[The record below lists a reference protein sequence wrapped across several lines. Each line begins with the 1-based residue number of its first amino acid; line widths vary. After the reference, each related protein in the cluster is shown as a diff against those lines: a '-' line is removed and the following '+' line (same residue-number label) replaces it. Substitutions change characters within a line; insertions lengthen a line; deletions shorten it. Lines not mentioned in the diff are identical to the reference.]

1 MDSAEILFCLLDSLD
16 NCDLVTEASVYSTV
30 VDFAKSTTASS
41 NCVGL
46 VSNAI
51 TSFLQVSHTSVNHQL
66 SLLRLLSLIISS
78 YAISDDAVLNQAEG
92 DVEGIGIINAT
103 NFSINSDISAEDIEF
118 FEGLTRFV
126 LNEYIFLKNNDP
138 RRVALLQVIVSLVF
152 LIPDKLIEILLI
164 VAEESRTNC
173 SSGGVS
179 SALVAI
185 SAISKIFPELVCRKG
200 HDIIVELLSLLHKAA
215 SGDSGS
221 KNTSV
226 NFISK
231 VELVRCLADVADALR
246 SSSIERAALAGLI
259 GTAFDALLND
269 WVPAIQKDK
278 EAFFL
283 SFPTLE
289 TLGHLAQVIDDEQL
303 KQHAP
308 KLLSVYL
315 QILNSL
321 LSKKSKYFPTFVS
334 VFSEPLKEN
343 NKCEDLLQNNIY
355 TVRWRQ
361 YHAVAASALT
371 PLLNSKSETIAVSLH
386 YSILSGFKLFLDRCH
401 CIFSSVFQDQDTIS
415 SLLNVLTQY
424 CAIFHR
430 LYAPAI
436 LPGHTA
442 YTDTSNEGVV
452 IEKELFESKNGLK
465 YFCWDIQAVREII
478 TAHYELILC
487 WKSLIKQDNTREAV
501 IRFLFE
507 NIDIKSANR
516 LSTMF
521 ILSNVIEDIPFEKVS
536 RIGESEI
543 TVAENSNSP
552 FGCLMFR
559 LARTTLEQ
567 GLDYSIAFI
576 LCKIICEL
584 SQHGFLHI
592 GATSECSIVEDLGK
606 GGSKTEQGA
615 NESEEQEGIHLTS
628 KGGNKD
634 IWISPSPSSAE
645 MLTYFLRL
653 LAVPEQKAKN
663 EHLRHLQRQKAD
675 YLKTIQGF
683 EGTKIPVIYPPSL
696 WDLRCNAQLILS
708 EELTALVPDL
718 LWPLLIDAVNHLKLG
733 SAMPTVCESLSKSC
747 QNLYRKTTPEVFIRA
762 FKFQSTKYLTVSD
775 PFKIFIWLCMYA
787 HDPHIYNGVLAY
799 WSLQCLQWISPMV
812 VSTPSCIWACIPSQ
826 RLQSLI
832 EIADTIISPAKV
844 KDSQNCVSVQTF
856 SNSLHET
863 NEIFNLSSKIDIDCW
878 FPLVDECISYIFSGI
893 SGGGVSSSPLNQ
905 VERQDLLT
913 KKTDSS
919 TGETEKEH
927 KTGIKSSDIVND
939 TLTNLLLALF
949 SACKDIRSD
958 KLQKS
963 SETPTELQ
971 RAGMYSLLGLLL
983 REISSHEFS
992 DSEKPEEK
1000 NLNFLRGTLIS
1011 NILDGLLTPD
1021 IINSNE
1027 SNVANVAA
1035 ASGGGLAGSQ
1045 GRSGGELS
1053 KDLLSSNEIQ
1063 IFKDLSKRFS
1073 DLQHFFHAI
1082 GINSTIL
1089 QRSCGR
1095 GIGYASS
1102 HQNHFVHISEYLL
1115 DLIRSDAANKR
1126 SGAFSFFGKSLAV
1139 VQAEQLRS
1147 TLILSL
1153 GHSIGEVPILLFN
1166 SATETV
1172 RKILQV
1178 LETAVKEEKELQLQ
1192 CSALKAIQ
1200 VAFQALSSS
1209 ESNQE
1214 LTLSSRINSVLS
1226 RFHSGEGNTKLKKG
1240 IYGLDCGDISLE
1252 LFSSFRDR
1260 IFPYLLTIIVFSASI
1275 ELPPAPLNSMLL
1287 LKAASGMP
1295 YSTSSSISSQRIHTD
1310 PSGSYIRSM
1319 VKYRD
1324 ISIGSF
1330 ESLEYSHEDL
1340 GTINTI
1346 NDFDAPCGE
1355 IPSSEKLG
1363 RGSNQYSESED
1374 AKFGP
1379 FNLTLSV
1386 LSVLSENPHMISDS
1400 GNVNFSDVFCSSLDM
1415 SPSLGSSTISA
1426 NPALKNV
1433 ISSLSYMK
1441 NKNSLGINS
1450 RNGSFGDSCSSIE
1463 ISPGGA
1469 KIGLARYHYN
1479 GIQSGNSLSKSSYD
1493 GNKRLSDTFKQTNSF
1508 SGSGSTEISGL
1519 TSVDSK
1525 VNSNIS
1531 SSTQQPSGISNTF
1544 PNSLGTSGQT
1554 KNLSNINLNTS
1565 NNTATGSANIGPA
1578 NTTNSGNNS
1587 NVNTTNGNTT
1597 GNNTTTGTSG
1607 GGLISSSGNLSNSN
1621 NNSATGNTN
1630 SQANS
1635 VVFNKLLLDALD
1647 ASISLISFPSPLLPQ
1662 HIPLVLS
1669 SCLTILV
1676 TVSSRIQFRCLTR
1689 EDFSIFY
1696 KRNIDTL
1703 NLPTPSLNIIDGG
1716 YRLEEMMN
1724 IIEDSSVPSSSSEV
1738 SVFKILES
1746 LDRLYLSIYKSH
1758 MPSWAG
1764 LTHLLEGL
1772 LGLAATSTSSVL
1784 RCICIH
1790 VVYCLLCEAPLVEI
1804 FQQSQIIQKPENND
1818 SNLFNNRNSE
1828 GVPPKGTWVS
1838 WMHCIALVLGRTC
1851 DSCLY
1856 VRLIAFECI
1865 KECMKRCIWTQKID
1879 LSQIMVIDFG
1889 TNDSLKYSNN
1899 RMSWA
1904 SFSNNLEI
1912 DSENDQ
1918 KRINGELP
1926 GDQQKILSD
1935 IQSLILPPT
1944 YLDLLYNLASCIP
1957 AYCLRPLCQHI
1968 LPSFHD
1974 ADKITA
1980 HSSVE
1985 TVRVLFSIN
1994 KNILESESFACKI
2007 VSSLFE
2013 EISSI
2018 RDSELQHFVYLLI
2031 RNVVSFKFQ
2040 AAISEIFRKCIQ
2052 PQKYINH
2059 IVANDSL
2066 SGDFIGDALTN
2077 NSGVLSSEWTT
2088 VEIPLE
2094 NGKSNTNTLEGS
2106 ANPAMVRGLT
2116 NMINVI
2122 CIVDPIYS
2130 KAISYIGKD
2139 KSLLLESFRYL
2150 TDVLNNT
2157 EQKYLDIIVMNEKL
2171 CIKILSSSNIN
2182 ISSTNSSTQAPLNT
2196 AMSPT
2201 HNSVTNLIG
2210 TGIVVGGTFSMGIAA
2225 SAGGVTSAGS
2235 FSLAN
2240 KSLLFPFSIFSILSS
2255 EHINVRSSTLALDI
2269 LLQTND
2275 SAIKI
2280 LAKRHFPELIS
2291 TILLRCCS
2299 TLGYINMGALE
2310 SSNALR
2316 SLFLALNDSDAI
2328 LTFFDANQLKLSLI
2342 KPNEFD
2348 YAIGKLLCYLFIHN
2362 PDITTSMISFIKP
2375 FLKRV
2380 NSIYSMS
2387 ALILLAPTPLGIY
2400 YKDFMK
2406 YIKPYEKAT
2415 EESNSE
2421 IHVSFDENN
2430 PDNVYN
2436 LDFLDCIL
2444 NIIKTSNNPYSKKSG
2459 FIFFQWYFWY
2469 CLESRRYPSK
2479 DFLLK
2484 FVNICFTNV
2493 IGSLLFRR
2501 ETNKTTRGNLNL
2513 RGFRLKEK
2521 NYQELNESREEFNGS
2536 RGFDTFEEY
2545 KSRHGTD
2552 DEDNADFRNRIKL
2565 GVSEHEKENSDE
2577 SMNKDTDE
2585 NDSMSNSFTDLSGG
2599 ESSNEIDPEELG
2611 RRKSSLDKFDLT
2623 ETPIITRNR
2632 LVFADYLKECLVCL
2646 RYLVCLISKI
2656 SIGFSL
2662 QFIPEHPTIYLKYA
2676 QEERVPTGTEE
2687 GDSFYIEFI
2696 ELLFLS
2702 QGESYDG
2709 QVQVESFQTAVFE
2722 SEELSKALTW
2732 KNKIPEIFVDFITN
2746 SDMDVNITSQKMYL
2760 LLDILILIKQNWE
2773 KMKPSLEE
2781 IEQLR
2786 SSIKKLLI
2794 PLLVRLEGPTLELS
2808 RSVWR
2813 SVQLILSII
2822 LDEHEWS
2829 KVVNEI
2835 HRKMI
2840 LDDLIVQNS
2849 SSLSLMG
2856 YQNSIGSPISTNLSP
2871 TSMNKFRISKS
2882 LSGINTEK
2890 LSSSDSFRRIDSR
2903 FQTDERP
2910 NADNIQVIN
2919 VDSIALSYE
2928 LFGDD
2933 MYQYILPSKYSKISK
2948 TIIKDG
2954 VSTIMDIFHNGIT
2967 DTNLSSEANPSNKFI
2982 QIKYSGEC
2990 EVLNNYLLPILNPVE
3005 TNSYQQFLNCI
3016 IPFIIYSEILRDGS
3030 LKLKPEYQRSDQNFR
3045 RGSGKNM
3052 IVSVSDRHDRSEK
3065 DFTGFGT
3072 KLSKLT
3078 LKELGR
3084 KIDDCHM
3091 YLNKCRYYFPKEVW
3105 EITETAFST
3114 IPKELDRI
3122 RKEAETQHLLFN
3134 RNIFGEMVND
3144 YFDSNIGI
3152 GVLGQKSFLN
3162 KDIETSDLN
3171 SSPYSDSQSNHF
3183 SFSNYSPNSGMI
3195 SIPTFA
3201 KTALS
3206 RFNTLWNNNKAL
3218 GAIKDD
3224 FDGPGKVAKATD
3236 LAIEPE
3242 LSKETTDIKNGSNK
3256 KKLGHNLSSSN
3267 SLNTIEELESRKV
3280 DTSGHERMDMNSSNE
3295 FFLEDAPKNTNKDLN
3310 SPVSLSFIPKDDR
3323 LPESLEQQINIKK
3336 MELISEYIKYPSIF
3350 KSLEKYKEDNE
3361 EINAEIEGISAIL
3374 ASTFIKYISTE
3385 LFQHLYTSEV
3395 FMLMAC
3401 KEISK
3406 VDAISGT
3413 NSNLDSDFHL
3423 EEHLSEEQLSNCLD
3437 NEELMATID
3446 KLLSLESLVAA
3457 ICKQIST
3464 FVAQSQSPSRH
3475 RFAKALANLVYIS
3488 FKP

>member
-78 YAISDDAVLNQAEG
+78 YAISGDAVLNKAEG

-103 NFSINSDISAEDIEF
+103 NFSINNDISAEDIEF

-269 WVPAIQKDK
+269 WVPSIQKDK

-321 LSKKSKYFPTFVS
+321 LSKKSKYFPTFVG

-371 PLLNSKSETIAVSLH
+371 PLLNSKSETIAISLH

-401 CIFSSVFQDQDTIS
+401 CIFSSVFQDQDTII

-452 IEKELFESKNGLK
+452 IEKELFESENGLK

-521 ILSNVIEDIPFEKVS
+521 ILSNVIEDIPFNKVS

-552 FGCLMFR
+552 FGCLLFR

-576 LCKIICEL
+576 LCRIICEL
-584 SQHGFLHI
+584 SQYGFLHI
-592 GATSECSIVEDLGK
+592 GAASECTIAEDLGK
-606 GGSKTEQGA
+606 GGSKTEQGM
-615 NESEEQEGIHLTS
+615 NESEEQESIHLTN
-628 KGGNKD
+628 KGNNKD

-675 YLKTIQGF
+675 YLKTIQGC
-683 EGTKIPVIYPPSL
+683 EGTKVPVIYPPSL

-708 EELTALVPDL
+708 EELTILVPDL

-747 QNLYRKTTPEVFIRA
+747 QNLYQKTTPDVFIRA

-787 HDPHIYNGVLAY
+787 HDPHIYDGVLAY

-832 EIADTIISPAKV
+832 EIADTIISPTKV
-844 KDSQNCVSVQTF
+844 KDSQNYMSVQTF

-863 NEIFNLSSKIDIDCW
+863 SELSNLSSKIDIDCW

-893 SGGGVSSSPLNQ
+893 SSGGVSSSPLNQ

-913 KKTDSS
+913 KKTDLS
-919 TGETEKEH
+919 TGEAGKENNS
-927 KTGIKSSDIVND
+927 GIKSSDIVND

-971 RAGMYSLLGLLL
+971 KAGMYSLLGLLL
-983 REISSHEFS
+983 REMSSNESS
-992 DSEKPEEK
+992 DSEKLEEK
-1000 NLNFLRGTLIS
+1000 NLNFLRGILIS

-1021 IINSNE
+1021 IINSSE
-1027 SNVANVAA
+1027 SNVTNVAA
-1035 ASGGGLAGSQ
+1035 ASGGSLAGSH

-1073 DLQHFFHAI
+1073 DLQHFYHAI
-1082 GINSTIL
+1082 GINSTVL

-1102 HQNHFVHISEYLL
+1102 HKNHFVHISEYLL
-1115 DLIRSDAANKR
+1115 DLIRSGAANKR

-1153 GHSIGEVPILLFN
+1153 GHSIGEVPIILFN
-1166 SATETV
+1166 SATETI

-1226 RFHSGEGNTKLKKG
+1226 RFHSGEGNAKLKKG
-1240 IYGLDCGDISLE
+1240 NYGLECGNISLE

-1346 NDFDAPCGE
+1346 NDFDTPCGE
-1355 IPSSEKLG
+1355 IPSSDKLV

-1415 SPSLGSSTISA
+1415 YPNIGSNAISA
-1426 NPALKNV
+1426 NSALKNV
-1433 ISSLSYMK
+1433 ISNLSYMK

-1469 KIGLARYHYN
+1469 KIGLARYNYS
-1479 GIQSGNSLSKSSYD
+1479 GIQNSNSMPKISND
-1493 GNKRLSDTFKQTNSF
+1493 GNKRLSDTFRQTNSF
-1508 SGSGSTEISGL
+1508 SGSCSTEISGL
-1519 TSVDSK
+1519 NSVDSK
-1525 VNSNIS
+1525 INSSIS
-1531 SSTQQPSGISNTF
+1531 SSTQPSRISSTF

-1554 KNLSNINLNTS
+1554 KNLSNINLNTL
-1565 NNTATGSANIGPA
+1565 NNTANGSANIGP
-1578 NTTNSGNNS
+1578 TNATSSGNNS
-1587 NVNTTNGNTT
+1587 NTNTTSGNTT
-1597 GNNTTTGTSG
+1597 GNSTTTGTSG
-1607 GGLISSSGNLSNSN
+1607 GIISSSGNLSNSN

-1647 ASISLISFPSPLLPQ
+1647 ASVSLISFPSPLLPQ

-1676 TVSSRIQFRCLTR
+1676 TVSSRIQFRCLAR

-1696 KRNIDTL
+1696 KKNIVTL

-1716 YRLEEMMN
+1716 YRLKEMMN
-1724 IIEDSSVPSSSSEV
+1724 IIEDSSVPSNSSEV

-1746 LDRLYLSIYKSH
+1746 LDMLYLSIYKSH

-1804 FQQSQIIQKPENND
+1804 FQQSQIIQKHEDSD
-1818 SNLFNNRNSE
+1818 SNMINNRNSE

-1865 KECMKRCIWTQKID
+1865 KECMKRCVWTQKVD
-1879 LSQIMVIDFG
+1879 LSQAMAIDFG
-1889 TNDSLKYSNN
+1889 TDDSLKCSNN
-1899 RMSWA
+1899 RMSWT
-1904 SFSNNLEI
+1904 SFSGNLEV

-1918 KRINGELP
+1918 KRINSELP
-1926 GDQQKILSD
+1926 GDQQKILSE

-2018 RDSELQHFVYLLI
+2018 KDSELQHFVYLLI

-2066 SGDFIGDALTN
+2066 SGDFIGDALTSN
-2077 NSGVLSSEWTT
+2077 GEGLSSEWTT
-2088 VEIPLE
+2088 LEIPLE
-2094 NGKSNTNTLEGS
+2094 NGKSNANTLEAS
-2106 ANPAMVRGLT
+2106 ANPAMIRGIK

-2122 CIVDPIYS
+2122 CVVDPIYS

-2157 EQKYLDIIVMNEKL
+2157 EQKYLDIIEMNEKL
-2171 CIKILSSSNIN
+2171 CIKILLSSNIN
-2182 ISSTNSSTQAPLNT
+2182 ISGTNSSTQPPLNT
-2196 AMSPT
+2196 SISPT

-2210 TGIVVGGTFSMGIAA
+2210 TGIVVGGTFSMGIAS

-2235 FSLAN
+2235 FSLVN
-2240 KSLLFPFSIFSILSS
+2240 KSLLLPFSIFSILSG

-2387 ALILLAPTPLGIY
+2387 ALIILAPTPLGIF

-2406 YIKPYEKAT
+2406 YTKPCEKAT

-2421 IHVSFDENN
+2421 INVSSDENN
-2430 PDNVYN
+2430 PDNVYS
-2436 LDFLDCIL
+2436 LDFLDSIL

-2493 IGSLLFRR
+2493 IGSSLFKR
-2501 ETNKTTRGNLNL
+2501 ETDKTVGGNLNL

-2521 NYQELNESREEFNGS
+2521 NYQELNESKEFNGY
-2536 RGFDTFEEY
+2536 RDFATFEEY
-2545 KSRHGTD
+2545 KSRNGTD
-2552 DEDNADFRNRIKL
+2552 DEDNAEFRNRIKL
-2565 GVSEHEKENSDE
+2565 GVSENEKENSDE
-2577 SMNKDTDE
+2577 SIHKDTDE
-2585 NDSMSNSFTDLSGG
+2585 DDSISNSFTDLSGG
-2599 ESSNEIDPEELG
+2599 ESSDEIDLEDLG
-2611 RRKSSLDKFDLT
+2611 RKKLNLDKFDLA
-2623 ETPIITRNR
+2623 ETPITTSNR
-2632 LVFADYLKECLVCL
+2632 LVLADYLKECLVCL

-2656 SIGFSL
+2656 SMGFSL
-2662 QFIPEHPTIYLKYA
+2662 QFVPEHPTIYLKYV
-2676 QEERVPTGTEE
+2676 QEQGVPTGTEE
-2687 GDSFYIEFI
+2687 ADSFYIEFI

-2722 SEELSKALTW
+2722 SEELCKALTW

-2746 SDMDVNITSQKMYL
+2746 NDMDVNITSQKMYL

-2773 KMKPSLEE
+2773 KMKSSLEE
-2781 IEQLR
+2781 IERLR
-2786 SSIKKLLI
+2786 SSIKKILI
-2794 PLLVRLEGPTLELS
+2794 PLLVRLEGPNIELS

-2822 LDEHEWS
+2822 LDEYEWS

-2840 LDDLIVQNS
+2840 FDDLIVQNS

-2871 TSMNKFRISKS
+2871 TSINKVRISKS
-2882 LSGINTEK
+2882 FSGISTEK
-2890 LSSSDSFRRIDSR
+2890 LSSSDSLRRIDSR
-2903 FQTDERP
+2903 LQTDERP
-2910 NADNIQVIN
+2910 NTENIQVIN
-2919 VDSIALSYE
+2919 IDSIALSYE

-2933 MYQYILPSKYSKISK
+2933 MYQYILPNKYSKISK
-2948 TIIKDG
+2948 TMIKDG
-2954 VSTIMDIFHNGIT
+2954 ASTIMETFHNRIT
-2967 DTNLSSEANPSNKFI
+2967 DSNLSSEANPSNKFI

-3005 TNSYQQFLNCI
+3005 TNSYQEFLNCI
-3016 IPFIIYSEILRDGS
+3016 IPFIICSEILRDGS
-3030 LKLKPEYQRSDQNFR
+3030 LKLKPEYQRSDQSFR
-3045 RGSGKNM
+3045 RGSGKNV

-3065 DFTGFGT
+3065 DFTGSGI

-3144 YFDSNIGI
+3144 HFDSNVGI
-3152 GVLGQKSFLN
+3152 GVLGQRSFLN
-3162 KDIETSDLN
+3162 KDIESSDLN

-3206 RFNTLWNNNKAL
+3206 RFNTLWNNNKIA

-3224 FDGPGKVAKATD
+3224 FDGPGKVAKSTD

-3242 LSKETTDIKNGSNK
+3242 LSKETADFKNGSNK
-3256 KKLGHNLSSSN
+3256 KKLGNNLSSSG

-3280 DTSGHERMDMNSSNE
+3280 DMNSSNE
-3295 FFLEDAPKNTNKDLN
+3295 LLLKEAPENTNKDL
-3310 SPVSLSFIPKDDR
+3310 SPPVSLSFMPKDDR

-3350 KSLEKYKEDNE
+3350 KGLEKYKEENE
-3361 EINAEIEGISAIL
+3361 EINVAIEGISAIL

-3413 NSNLDSDFHL
+3413 NSNLDSDLHF
-3423 EEHLSEEQLSNCLD
+3423 EDRLSGEQLSNCLD

>member
-66 SLLRLLSLIISS
+66 SLLKLLSLIISS
-78 YAISDDAVLNQAEG
+78 YAISGDAVLNKAEG
-92 DVEGIGIINAT
+92 DVEGIGIISAT
-103 NFSINSDISAEDIEF
+103 NFSINNDISAEDVEF

-152 LIPDKLIEILLI
+152 LIPDKLVEILLI
-164 VAEESRTNC
+164 IAEESRTNC
-173 SSGGVS
+173 SSGGIS

-185 SAISKIFPELVCRKG
+185 SAISKVFPELVRRKG

-221 KNTSV
+221 KNASA

-246 SSSIERAALAGLI
+246 SSSMERAAFAGLI

-321 LSKKSKYFPTFVS
+321 LSKKNKYFPTFVG
-334 VFSEPLKEN
+334 VFSEPLKE

-361 YHAVAASALT
+361 YYAVAASALT
-371 PLLNSKSETIAVSLH
+371 PLLNSKSETIAISLH

-442 YTDTSNEGVV
+442 YTDTSNEAVI

-465 YFCWDIQAVREII
+465 YLCWDIQAIREII
-478 TAHYELILC
+478 TTHYELILC

-501 IRFLFE
+501 IKFLFD

-521 ILSNVIEDIPFEKVS
+521 ILSNVIEDIPFEKVYKM
-536 RIGESEI
+536 GESEI
-543 TVAENSNSP
+543 AVAENSNSP
-552 FGCLMFR
+552 LGCLMFR

-576 LCKIICEL
+576 LCRIICEL

-592 GATSECSIVEDLGK
+592 GATSEHSIEDLGK
-606 GGSKTEQGA
+606 GSDSKTEQKV
-615 NESEEQEGIHLTS
+615 NESEKQEGIQLKNKS
-628 KGGNKD
+628 GNKD

-675 YLKTIQGF
+675 YLKTIQGY
-683 EGTKIPVIYPPSL
+683 EGTQIPVIYPPSL

-708 EELTALVPDL
+708 EELTSLVPDL

-747 QNLYRKTTPEVFIRA
+747 QNLYQKTTPEVFINA
-762 FKFQSTKYLTVSD
+762 FQFQSTKYLTVSD

-787 HDPHIYNGVLAY
+787 HDPHIYNGELAY

-812 VSTPSCIWACIPSQ
+812 VSTQSCIWACIPSQ

-844 KDSQNCVSVQTF
+844 KESQNRLSAQTF
-856 SNSLHET
+856 SNSLQDT
-863 NEIFNLSSKIDIDCW
+863 SGLINLSSKIDIDCW
-878 FPLVDECISYIFSGI
+878 FPLVDECISYILSGI
-893 SGGGVSSSPLNQ
+893 SSGGVSSSPLNQ
-905 VERQDLLT
+905 VERQDLVI
-913 KKTDSS
+913 KKTDSFI
-919 TGETEKEH
+919 GEVEKGLSS
-927 KTGIKSSDIVND
+927 GIKSSDVVAD
-939 TLTNLLLALF
+939 TLTNLILALF

-983 REISSHEFS
+983 REISSHESS
-992 DSEKPEEK
+992 DSDKLEKK
-1000 NLNFLRGTLIS
+1000 NLNFLRGILIS

-1021 IINSNE
+1021 IINSSE
-1027 SNVANVAA
+1027 SNVPNVAA
-1035 ASGGGLAGSQ
+1035 ASGGSSVGSH
-1045 GRSGGELS
+1045 GRSSGELS

-1063 IFKDLSKRFS
+1063 VVKDLSKRFT

-1082 GINSTIL
+1082 GINSIVL

-1095 GIGYASS
+1095 SIGYASS

-1147 TLILSL
+1147 TLIISL
-1153 GHSIGEVPILLFN
+1153 GHSIGEVPIPLFN

-1192 CSALKAIQ
+1192 CSTLKAIQ
-1200 VAFQALSSS
+1200 IAFQALSSS
-1209 ESNQE
+1209 ESNPE

-1226 RFHSGEGNTKLKKG
+1226 RFHSGEGSAKIKKG
-1240 IYGLDCGDISLE
+1240 VYGLDRGDISLE

-1340 GTINTI
+1340 GVISTTI
-1346 NDFDAPCGE
+1346 NDYDTTCGE
-1355 IPSSEKLG
+1355 ISSSVKLG
-1363 RGSNQYSESED
+1363 RGSSQYSESED

-1386 LSVLSENPHMISDS
+1386 LSVLSENPHMNSDS
-1400 GNVNFSDVFCSSLDM
+1400 ANSNFSEAFYTTLDM
-1415 SPSLGSSTISA
+1415 SSNLSSTISA
-1426 NPALKNV
+1426 NPALKDL
-1433 ISSLSYMK
+1433 ISNLSYMK
-1441 NKNSLGINS
+1441 NKNSLGINKNS
-1450 RNGSFGDSCSSIE
+1450 SFGNSFTSIE

-1469 KIGLARYHYN
+1469 SRGLTGYRYN
-1479 GIQSGNSLSKSSYD
+1479 GVQKCSSMPKGSFD
-1493 GNKRLSDTFKQTNSF
+1493 GNRRLSDTFRQPNSF
-1508 SGSGSTEISGL
+1508 SGGNSTEINGF
-1519 TSVDSK
+1519 TSLDSK
-1525 VNSNIS
+1525 INSNVS
-1531 SSTQQPSGISNTF
+1531 SSVQQLSGTSTFSNG
-1544 PNSLGTSGQT
+1544 LGTSGQT
-1554 KNLSNINLNTS
+1554 KNLNNINLNAS
-1565 NNTATGSANIGPA
+1565 INNSATVNPNIGPV
-1578 NTTNSGNNS
+1578 NVTCSGNNS
-1587 NVNTTNGNTT
+1587 SANTTSVNTT
-1597 GNNTTTGTSG
+1597 GNTVTNTS

-1621 NNSATGNTN
+1621 NSTTGNTN
-1630 SQANS
+1630 NSANS

-1676 TVSSRIQFRCLTR
+1676 TVSSRIQFRCLTW

-1696 KRNIDTL
+1696 NRNIETFS
-1703 NLPTPSLNIIDGG
+1703 LPAPSLNIIDGG
-1716 YRLEEMMN
+1716 FRLEEMMN
-1724 IIEDSSVPSSSSEV
+1724 IIEDSSVPSSNSEV

-1790 VVYCLLCEAPLVEI
+1790 VVYCLLSEAPLVEI
-1804 FQQSQIIQKPENND
+1804 FQQSKITQKPESND
-1818 SNLFNNRNSE
+1818 SNLINNKNFE
-1828 GVPPKGTWVS
+1828 GIPPKGTWIS

-1865 KECMKRCIWTQKID
+1865 KECMKRCVWTQKID
-1879 LSQIMVIDFG
+1879 LSQIIAIDFG
-1889 TNDSLKYSNN
+1889 DDNLKYSNN
-1899 RMSWA
+1899 MLSWA
-1904 SFSNNLEI
+1904 SFSSSLEAE
-1912 DSENDQ
+1912 SESD
-1918 KRINGELP
+1918 RNGIRSEIP
-1926 GDQQKILSD
+1926 GDEQKIISD

-1944 YLDLLYNLASCIP
+1944 YLNLLYNLASCIP

-1974 ADKITA
+1974 ADRITA

-2013 EISSI
+2013 EILAI

-2031 RNVVSFKFQ
+2031 RNVVSFRFQ

-2059 IVANDSL
+2059 FVANDSFG
-2066 SGDFIGDALTN
+2066 GDFIEN
-2077 NSGVLSSEWTT
+2077 IVINSGGGLNSEWTA
-2088 VEIPLE
+2088 VDIPSESGKAITNNVQGSENSKLE
-2094 NGKSNTNTLEGS
+2094 
-2106 ANPAMVRGLT
+2106 RGLK

-2122 CIVDPIYS
+2122 CVVDPIYS

-2157 EQKYLDIIVMNEKL
+2157 DQKYLDIVEMNERL
-2171 CIKILSSSNIN
+2171 CIKILSSNIN
-2182 ISSTNSSTQAPLNT
+2182 LSSTNTSSQVPINT
-2196 AMSPT
+2196 SMSPT
-2201 HNSVTNLIG
+2201 HNSVANLIG

-2225 SAGGVTSAGS
+2225 TAGGRPSGGS
-2235 FSLAN
+2235 FSLVN
-2240 KSLLFPFSIFSILSS
+2240 KSSFSFPFSIFSILSS

-2316 SLFLALNDSDAI
+2316 SLFLALHDSDAI

-2342 KPNEFD
+2342 KPSEFD
-2348 YAIGKLLCYLFIHN
+2348 YAVTKILCYLFIHN
-2362 PDITTSMISFIKP
+2362 PKITTSIISFIRP

-2400 YKDFMK
+2400 YNYCMK
-2406 YIKPYEKAT
+2406 YPKSYDKAI
-2415 EESNSE
+2415 EESSLETNIS
-2421 IHVSFDENN
+2421 SDENN
-2430 PDNVYN
+2430 LDNIYS
-2436 LDFLDCIL
+2436 LEFLDCIL
-2444 NIIKTSNNPYSKKSG
+2444 NIIKISNNPYSKKSG

-2469 CLESRRYPSK
+2469 CLESRRCPNK
-2479 DFLLK
+2479 EFLLK
-2484 FVNICFTNV
+2484 FVNVCFTNV
-2493 IGSLLFRR
+2493 IGNSLIRS
-2501 ETNKTTRGNLNL
+2501 EINKTTRGNLNPK
-2513 RGFRLKEK
+2513 GFRLREK
-2521 NYQELNESREEFNGS
+2521 NCKEFNEDRAEFNGS
-2536 RGFDTFEEY
+2536 KDFDTSEEY
-2545 KSRHGTD
+2545 KSRNGTD
-2552 DEDNADFRNRIKL
+2552 DEDVGNLRSIIKR
-2565 GVSEHEKENSDE
+2565 GISENEEENSDE
-2577 SMNKDTDE
+2577 SIHKNTDE
-2585 NDSMSNSFTDLSGG
+2585 DDSLSNSFTDLSGG
-2599 ESSNEIDPEELG
+2599 DSSSEIAPEDLGGRESSLN
-2611 RRKSSLDKFDLT
+2611 KLDLV
-2623 ETPIITRNR
+2623 ETPISSKNR
-2632 LVFADYLKECLVCL
+2632 LLVVDYLKECLVCL

-2656 SIGFSL
+2656 NTGVSL
-2662 QFIPEHPTIYLKYA
+2662 QFVPEHPTIYLNYD
-2676 QEERVPTGTEE
+2676 QEKRVPTGSEE
-2687 GDSFYIEFI
+2687 GDSFYLEFI
-2696 ELLFLS
+2696 EMLFLS
-2702 QGESYDG
+2702 QGEPYSG
-2709 QVQVESFQTAVFE
+2709 HVQVESFQTAVFE
-2722 SEELSKALTW
+2722 SEDLSKALTW
-2732 KNKIPEIFVDFITN
+2732 KNKIPDIFVDFITN
-2746 SDMDVNITSQKMYL
+2746 SDIDVNVTSQKMYL
-2760 LLDILILIKQNWE
+2760 LLDILILIKQNLE
-2773 KMKPSLEE
+2773 ERKPCLEE

-2786 SSIKKLLI
+2786 SSIKKLLV

-2813 SVQLILSII
+2813 AVQLILSII
-2822 LDEHEWS
+2822 LDENEWS

-2849 SSLSLMG
+2849 SSLSLIG
-2856 YQNSIGSPISTNLSP
+2856 YQNSIGSPLSTNLSP
-2871 TSMNKFRISKS
+2871 TSMSKVRISRCF
-2882 LSGINTEK
+2882 SGINTEK
-2890 LSSSDSFRRIDSR
+2890 LTSSDSLRRIDSR
-2903 FQTDERP
+2903 KQTDERSKLE
-2910 NADNIQVIN
+2910 NIQVIN

-2928 LFGDD
+2928 LFGDK

-2954 VSTIMDIFHNGIT
+2954 VNTIMDLFHNGGT
-2967 DTNLSSEANPSNKFI
+2967 NSNLSSEINSSNKFI

-2990 EVLNNYLLPILNPVE
+2990 EVMNKYLLPILNPVE

-3016 IPFIIYSEILRDGS
+3016 IPFIICSEILRGGS

-3045 RGSGKNM
+3045 RGSSKDMN
-3052 IVSVSDRHDRSEK
+3052 VSGMEHRAGSEK
-3065 DFTGFGT
+3065 DVAAFGT
-3072 KLSKLT
+3072 RLSKLN
-3078 LKELGR
+3078 LRELGR

-3091 YLNKCRYYFPKEVW
+3091 YLNICRYYFPREVW

-3144 YFDSNIGI
+3144 NFDSNDGLGI
-3152 GVLGQKSFLN
+3152 LGQKSFLN
-3162 KDIETSDLN
+3162 KDLNTTDLN
-3171 SSPYSDSQSNHF
+3171 SSPYSDSKSNRF

-3195 SIPTFA
+3195 SIPSFA

-3206 RFNTLWNNNKAL
+3206 RFNILWNTNKSL
-3218 GAIKDD
+3218 GAIKEDSD
-3224 FDGPGKVAKATD
+3224 RPEQVLKILD
-3236 LAIEPE
+3236 LTTEPE
-3242 LSKETTDIKNGSNK
+3242 LSKERTDKNYSSK
-3256 KKLGHNLSSSN
+3256 KKPGNNLFSSS
-3267 SLNTIEELESRKV
+3267 SLNALEELESSKV
-3280 DTSGHERMDMNSSNE
+3280 GNSGYEKMDINSSNE
-3295 FFLEDAPKNTNKDLN
+3295 FLSEDTTENTVKDSN
-3310 SPVSLSFIPKDDR
+3310 SPVSSKFIPKDNK
-3323 LPESLEQQINIKK
+3323 LPETLEQQINIKK

-3350 KSLEKYKEDNE
+3350 KSLEKYREDDE
-3361 EINAEIEGISAIL
+3361 EMKAVIEGISAIL

-3395 FMLMAC
+3395 FMLIAC
-3401 KEISK
+3401 KEISNFD
-3406 VDAISGT
+3406 VISGT
-3413 NSNLDSDFHL
+3413 SSSMDSDFHL
-3423 EEHLSEEQLSNCLD
+3423 EDHLSEAQLSNCLD
-3437 NEELMATID
+3437 NEELMVTID

>member
-1 MDSAEILFCLLDSLD
+1 MSEQISLLVMDSAEILFCLLDSLD
-16 NCDLVTEASVYSTV
+16 NCDLATEASVYSTV

-78 YAISDDAVLNQAEG
+78 YAISGDAVLNNGES
-92 DVEGIGIINAT
+92 DMEGIGIINAT
-103 NFSINSDISAEDIEF
+103 NFSINNDISVEDMEF

-138 RRVALLQVIVSLVF
+138 RRVALLQVLVSLVF
-152 LIPDKLIEILLI
+152 LIPDKLVEILLL
-164 VAEESRTNC
+164 VSEESRVNC
-173 SSGGVS
+173 SSGGIS
-179 SALVAI
+179 SVLVAT

-221 KNTSV
+221 KSASA

-246 SSSIERAALAGLI
+246 SSSIERTAFAGLI

-289 TLGHLAQVIDDEQL
+289 TLGHLAQVIEDEQL

-321 LSKKSKYFPTFVS
+321 LSKKNKYFPTFVG

-361 YHAVAASALT
+361 YHAVATSALT
-371 PLLNSKSETIAVSLH
+371 PLLNSKSETIAISLH

-430 LYAPAI
+430 LYAPAL
-436 LPGHTA
+436 LPGYIA
-442 YTDTSNEGVV
+442 YTNTSSDAVV
-452 IEKELFESKNGLK
+452 IEKGIFESKNGFK
-465 YFCWDIQAVREII
+465 YFCWDIQAVKEII
-478 TAHYELILC
+478 TTHHELILC
-487 WKSLIKQDNTREAV
+487 WKSLIRQDNTREAV
-501 IRFLFE
+501 IKFLFE

-521 ILSNVIEDIPFEKVS
+521 ILSNIIEDIPFEKVCKS
-536 RIGESEI
+536 GNVEI

-576 LCKIICEL
+576 LCRIICEL

-592 GATSECSIVEDLGK
+592 GATSEHSFNEELANGIDLRVEN
-606 GGSKTEQGA
+606 GA
-615 NESEEQEGIHLTS
+615 NELGKENIQFS
-628 KGGNKD
+628 NKTENKH

-663 EHLRHLQRQKAD
+663 EHLRHLQRQKMD
-675 YLKTIQGF
+675 YLKTIQGL
-683 EGTKIPVIYPPSL
+683 EGIKIPVIYPPSL
-696 WDLRCNAQLILS
+696 LDLRCNAQLILS
-708 EELTALVPDL
+708 EELTTLVPDL

-747 QNLYRKTTPEVFIRA
+747 QNLYQKTTPEVFISA
-762 FKFQSTKYLTVSD
+762 FKFQSKNYLTVSD
-775 PFKIFIWLCMYA
+775 PYKIFIWLCMYA
-787 HDPHIYNGVLAY
+787 HDPHIYNGILAY
-799 WSLQCLQWISPMV
+799 WALQCLQWISPMV

-832 EIADTIISPAKV
+832 EIADTIISPTKI
-844 KDSQNCVSVQTF
+844 KKSQNCTSVPRSSISLQDNVVS
-856 SNSLHET
+856 
-863 NEIFNLSSKIDIDCW
+863 NLSSKIDIDCW
-878 FPLVDECISYIFSGI
+878 FPLVDECISYILSGI

-905 VERQDLLT
+905 VERQDLVAG
-913 KKTDSS
+913 KTDSS
-919 TGETEKEH
+919 NEEFEEPSS
-927 KTGIKSSDIVND
+927 GINSSDIITD
-939 TLTNLLLALF
+939 TLTNLLSALF

-958 KLQKS
+958 KVQKS

-971 RAGMYSLLGLLL
+971 KAGMYSILGLLL
-983 REISSHEFS
+983 REISSQESS
-992 DSEKPEEK
+992 DSNKPGKK
-1000 NLNFLRGTLIS
+1000 NLNFLRGILIS

-1021 IINSNE
+1021 INSSD
-1027 SNVANVAA
+1027 SNVSNAA
-1035 ASGGGLAGSQ
+1035 SASGGSITSSH
-1045 GRSGGELS
+1045 GRSGGELT
-1053 KDLLSSNEIQ
+1053 KDLLGSNEIQ
-1063 IFKDLSKRFS
+1063 IVKNLSKRFS

-1082 GINSTIL
+1082 GISSTVL

-1095 GIGYASS
+1095 SIGYASS

-1115 DLIRSDAANKR
+1115 DLIKSDAANKR

-1147 TLILSL
+1147 TLIISF
-1153 GHSIGEVPILLFN
+1153 GHSIGEVPTSLFN
-1166 SATETV
+1166 CATETI

-1178 LETAVKEEKELQLQ
+1178 LETAIKEEKELQLQ
-1192 CSALKAIQ
+1192 CSTLKAIQ

-1209 ESNQE
+1209 ENNPE

-1226 RFHSGEGNTKLKKG
+1226 RFHSGEGNAKLKKDV
-1240 IYGLDCGDISLE
+1240 YGLDSGDISLE

-1319 VKYRD
+1319 VRYRD
-1324 ISIGSF
+1324 TSIGSF

-1340 GTINTI
+1340 GAISATI
-1346 NDFDAPCGE
+1346 NDYDTNGGE
-1355 IPSSEKLG
+1355 VSSTAKLG
-1363 RGSNQYSESED
+1363 RYSNSYSESED

-1386 LSVLSENPHMISDS
+1386 LSVLSENPYMISDS
-1400 GNVNFSDVFCSSLDM
+1400 VNDNFLEAFCTTLDV
-1415 SPSLGSSTISA
+1415 SPNLGSLISA
-1426 NPALKNV
+1426 NPALKSV
-1433 ISSLSYMK
+1433 ISNFSYMK
-1441 NKNSLGINS
+1441 NKNSL
-1450 RNGSFGDSCSSIE
+1450 RLNGVNNSFGDSCSSIE
-1463 ISPGGA
+1463 ISP
-1469 KIGLARYHYN
+1469 
-1479 GIQSGNSLSKSSYD
+1479 SGVKRNTSRGSFE
-1493 GNKRLSDTFKQTNSF
+1493 GNRGLSDTFRQSNSF
-1508 SGSGSTEISGL
+1508 SGGSSTEIGGF
-1519 TSVDSK
+1519 TPVDSK
-1525 VNSNIS
+1525 IASNVSSLAQTSSGTSNIFS
-1531 SSTQQPSGISNTF
+1531 NGAGPSAQAKNPNNINLSASNNNSSTINVNLSSVNTSSGSISNT
-1544 PNSLGTSGQT
+1544 
-1554 KNLSNINLNTS
+1554 TS
-1565 NNTATGSANIGPA
+1565 NG
-1578 NTTNSGNNS
+1578 
-1587 NVNTTNGNTT
+1587 VTT
-1597 GNNTTTGTSG
+1597 GNSATVATS
-1607 GGLISSSGNLSNSN
+1607 GGLISSSGNSTN
-1621 NNSATGNTN
+1621 NNNKAGTGNTN
-1630 SQANS
+1630 NSTAS

-1647 ASISLISFPSPLLPQ
+1647 ASVSLISFPSPLLPQ
-1662 HIPLVLS
+1662 HIPLVVS

-1676 TVSSRIQFRCLTR
+1676 TVSSRIQFRRLT
-1689 EDFSIFY
+1689 EENFSMFY
-1696 KRNIDTL
+1696 NRNIEKF
-1703 NLPTPSLNIIDGG
+1703 NLPSSSLNIIDGG
-1716 YRLEEMMN
+1716 YRLEEMMS
-1724 IIEDSSVPSSSSEV
+1724 IIEDSSAPSNSSEV
-1738 SVFKILES
+1738 SVFKVLDS

-1764 LTHLLEGL
+1764 LNHLLEGL

-1784 RCICIH
+1784 RCICIQ

-1804 FQQSQIIQKPENND
+1804 FQQSQIIQKSENQD
-1818 SNLFNNRNSE
+1818 SNLMNKNSE

-1838 WMHCIALVLGRTC
+1838 WMHCVALLLGRNC
-1851 DSCLY
+1851 DSCLF

-1865 KECMKRCIWTQKID
+1865 KECLKRCIWTQKID
-1879 LSQIMVIDFG
+1879 FSQIMAIDFG
-1889 TNDSLKYSNN
+1889 SDDNLKYSNN
-1899 RMSWA
+1899 KMSLI
-1904 SFSNNLEI
+1904 SLSSNFEVECGNHMNGTTSNI
-1912 DSENDQ
+1912 SKDQ
-1918 KRINGELP
+1918 YKV
-1926 GDQQKILSD
+1926 LSD
-1935 IQSLILPPT
+1935 VQSLILPPN
-1944 YLDLLYNLASCIP
+1944 YLNLLYNLASCIP

-1974 ADKITA
+1974 TDKITA

-1994 KNILESESFACKI
+1994 KIILENESFACKI

-2013 EISSI
+2013 EISTI
-2018 RDSELQHFVYLLI
+2018 KDSDLQHFVYLLI
-2031 RNVVSFKFQ
+2031 RNVVSFRFQ

-2059 IVANDSL
+2059 IVTNDFS
-2066 SGDFIGDALTN
+2066 SRDFIENIVIN
-2077 NSGVLSSEWTT
+2077 NIGGQNSEWTT
-2088 VEIPLE
+2088 VDIPSG
-2094 NGKSNTNTLEGS
+2094 GKVTKNNIQSS
-2106 ANPAMVRGLT
+2106 ANSTPGIGLK
-2116 NMINVI
+2116 NMINII
-2122 CIVDPIYS
+2122 CVVDPIYS

-2157 EQKYLDIIVMNEKL
+2157 EQKYLDIVEMNERL
-2171 CIKILSSSNIN
+2171 CIKVFSSSNIN
-2182 ISSTNSSTQAPLNT
+2182 FSGTSSGSQVAINT
-2196 AMSPT
+2196 SVSPT

-2210 TGIVVGGTFSMGIAA
+2210 SGMVVGGTLSMGITTGA
-2225 SAGGVTSAGS
+2225 SGHSTNS
-2235 FSLAN
+2235 FSLVN
-2240 KSLLFPFSIFSILSS
+2240 KSLMFPFSAFSVLSS
-2255 EHINVRSSTLALDI
+2255 EHISIRSSTLALDI

-2316 SLFLALNDSDAI
+2316 SLFLALYDSDTI

-2348 YAIGKLLCYLFIHN
+2348 NAIMKLLCYLFIHN
-2362 PDITTSMISFIKP
+2362 PKLTTSMISFVRP
-2375 FLKRV
+2375 FLKRF

-2400 YKDFMK
+2400 YKECIEYPKSCDQNCGESGSEAKIFSDK
-2406 YIKPYEKAT
+2406 NNT
-2415 EESNSE
+2415 ENFYSLE
-2421 IHVSFDENN
+2421 
-2430 PDNVYN
+2430 
-2436 LDFLDCIL
+2436 FLDCIL
-2444 NIIKTSNNPYSKKSG
+2444 NIIKTSSNPYSKKSG

-2469 CLESRRYPSK
+2469 CLESGKYPNK
-2479 DFLLK
+2479 EFLLK
-2484 FVNICFTNV
+2484 FVNVCLTNV
-2493 IGSLLFRR
+2493 IKNSLIKSNI
-2501 ETNKTTRGNLNL
+2501 NKNTRDILNPK
-2513 RGFRLKEK
+2513 GFRLEER
-2521 NYQELNESREEFNGS
+2521 NDQEYNEDGKEFNGS
-2536 RGFDTFEEY
+2536 RDFDTSEEY
-2545 KSRHGTD
+2545 GSGNGSD
-2552 DEDNADFRNRIKL
+2552 DEDSVEFRNMIKQD
-2565 GVSEHEKENSDE
+2565 VDKDKEKTSEESIHET
-2577 SMNKDTDE
+2577 TDE
-2585 NDSMSNSFTDLSGG
+2585 DDGILNSFTDLIEG
-2599 ESSNEIDPEELG
+2599 ESSSGTDQEPKG
-2611 RRKSSLDKFDLT
+2611 RKASLNKFDVIGA
-2623 ETPIITRNR
+2623 PIKIKNR
-2632 LVFADYLKECLVCL
+2632 LVVMEYLNECLVCI

-2656 SIGFSL
+2656 STGVPL
-2662 QFIPEHPTIYLKYA
+2662 QFVPEHPTIYLNCNEDKNA
-2676 QEERVPTGTEE
+2676 IIKSEEE
-2687 GDSFYIEFI
+2687 DSLYSEFI
-2696 ELLFLS
+2696 KLLFLS
-2702 QGESYDG
+2702 QGRYYDG
-2709 QVQVESFQTAVFE
+2709 QVQAESFQTTLFE
-2722 SEELSKALTW
+2722 SEDLCKALVG
-2732 KNKIPEIFVDFITN
+2732 KNKVSDIFIDFITD
-2746 SDMDVNITSQKMYL
+2746 SDIDVNITTQKMYL
-2760 LLDILILIKQNWE
+2760 LLDILILIKQNWKE
-2773 KMKPSLEE
+2773 KKSCLEE

-2786 SSIKKLLI
+2786 SSVKKLLI

-2813 SVQLILSII
+2813 AVQLILSII
-2822 LDEHEWS
+2822 LDESEWL
-2829 KVVNEI
+2829 KVLNEI

-2840 LDDLIVQNS
+2840 FDDLIVQNS
-2849 SSLSLMG
+2849 SSISLMG
-2856 YQNSIGSPISTNLSP
+2856 YRNSISSPLSTSMSP
-2871 TSMNKFRISKS
+2871 TSINKVRISKVISTVNAEKPSSNDS
-2882 LSGINTEK
+2882 LK
-2890 LSSSDSFRRIDSR
+2890 IDIKQ
-2903 FQTDERP
+2903 QTDERS
-2910 NADNIQVIN
+2910 NKDNIQVII
-2919 VDSIALSYE
+2919 VDNFALSYKNE
-2928 LFGDD
+2928 LSDGDKI
-2933 MYQYILPSKYSKISK
+2933 YKYILPSKYRKISK
-2948 TIIKDG
+2948 TIIEGGDD
-2954 VSTIMDIFHNGIT
+2954 TIINTSQNRGNHS
-2967 DTNLSSEANPSNKFI
+2967 NLSSEVNHSNKFI

-2990 EVLNNYLLPILNPVE
+2990 EVMNDYLLPILNPIE
-3005 TNSYQQFLNCI
+3005 SNSYQPFLNCI

-3030 LKLKPEYQRSDQNFR
+3030 LSLKPEYQRSDIHFR
-3045 RGSGKNM
+3045 RGNNKDLNIFGMEHRDK
-3052 IVSVSDRHDRSEK
+3052 SEK
-3065 DFTGFGT
+3065 DITTFGT
-3072 KLSKLT
+3072 KFSNLT
-3078 LKELGR
+3078 LKELGK

-3091 YLNKCRYYFPKEVW
+3091 YLNRCRYYFPKEVW

-3144 YFDSNIGI
+3144 NLESNDGLGI
-3152 GVLGQKSFLN
+3152 LGQKSFLN
-3162 KDIETSDLN
+3162 KDIEVTDLN
-3171 SSPYSDSQSNHF
+3171 DSSYFDSKNHGF
-3183 SFSNYSPNSGMI
+3183 SFSSYSSSSGMI
-3195 SIPTFA
+3195 SIPSFA
-3201 KTALS
+3201 RTALS
-3206 RFNTLWNNNKAL
+3206 RFNTLWNTNKAL
-3218 GAIKDD
+3218 GAIKED
-3224 FDGPGKVAKATD
+3224 FDGSGPVNNIGD
-3236 LAIEPE
+3236 LIEEPE
-3242 LSKETTDIKNGSNK
+3242 LSKEKLDKTISSKKNKAEQKPPNSNYSDAFNEGETNK
-3256 KKLGHNLSSSN
+3256 IN
-3267 SLNTIEELESRKV
+3267 
-3280 DTSGHERMDMNSSNE
+3280 TSGYERTDMNSSNE
-3295 FFLEDAPKNTNKDLN
+3295 FLSGSVSENAMKHSN
-3310 SPVSLSFIPKDDR
+3310 SPVYSKFIPKDNR
-3323 LPESLEQQINIKK
+3323 LPETLEKQLNIKK
-3336 MELISEYIKYPSIF
+3336 MELISEYIKYPKIF
-3350 KSLEKYKEDNE
+3350 KNLEKYREDNE
-3361 EINAEIEGISAIL
+3361 DMRAVIEGISAIL

-3385 LFQHLYTSEV
+3385 LFQHFYTSEV

-3401 KEISK
+3401 KEISETDT
-3406 VDAISGT
+3406 VLSAS
-3413 NSNLDSDFHL
+3413 SSMDSDFHL
-3423 EEHLSEEQLSNCLD
+3423 EEQLRGENISKCLD